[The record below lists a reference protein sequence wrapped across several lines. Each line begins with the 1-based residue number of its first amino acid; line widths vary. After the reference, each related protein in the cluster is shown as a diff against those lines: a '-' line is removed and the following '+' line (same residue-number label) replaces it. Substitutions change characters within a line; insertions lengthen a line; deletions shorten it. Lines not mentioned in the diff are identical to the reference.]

1 MSKELTV
8 TRGSVLNTLAAKMA
22 PDLDPDKFA
31 AVVKATCIPSG
42 ATNEQFA
49 AFLMTAQQHG
59 LNPITKEIYA
69 FPAKGGGIQ
78 PVVGIDGWVKMA
90 NSHPQFDGMEFT
102 DSIAQD
108 GSVAAITC
116 IIHRKDRSRPVTA
129 TEYMEECRRKTDP
142 WNSHPRRMLRHKA
155 TIQAIRLAFGFAG
168 VVDSEEYEVVAASPE
183 VRASLP
189 APSYEMSSFM
199 RDLRE
204 IGAQENEAREV
215 AREHFDRRLESCTA
229 DELKVILNIIT
240 ERWDDSEAD
249 MDISPDEQ
257 GDMFTESE
265 AEASA

>member
-1 MSKELTV
+1 MSKELTT

-129 TEYMEECRRKTDP
+129 TEYMDECRRNTDP
-142 WNSHPRRMLRHKA
+142 WKSHPRRMLRHKA

-168 VVDSEEYEVVAASPE
+168 VVDAEEYEVVAASPE

-189 APSYEMSSFM
+189 APSYDMSNFM

-204 IGAQENEAREV
+204 IGAQENEAREI
-215 AREHFDRRLESCTA
+215 AWEAYGKRLESCTSA
-229 DELKVILNIIT
+229 GLTAILNVIT
-240 ERWDDSEAD
+240 ERMAEAET
-249 MDISPDEQ
+249 DISPDEQ

-265 AEASA
+265 AEANA